1 MRILFSVLFLLLT
14 ISTESAAA
22 PSQFDVSAS
31 MRGAVDFWIQ
41 IFTQYGKNQL
51 VFHHRKDPA
60 IIYSVLDFRELAESE
75 TPNKFAK
82 LKEEEVDRET
92 ERIQAELLGLAAGGE
107 GKSAWGK
114 RVERLFDRFG
124 ARDKRS
130 LYRDAADVENIRT
143 QSGVRELFG
152 AGLKRSGQYLPAI
165 EAIFTERG
173 LPAELGRVP
182 FVESSFNYD
191 AYSSVGAA
199 GIWQFMRGTAKNYM
213 RVGSAIDERRDPI
226 IATRAAAKYL
236 GHAYEVLGAWSLA
249 ITSYNHGISG
259 VMKASRAV
267 GSTDIS
273 VIIKQYDGKSWGFA
287 SKNFFAE
294 FLAALEVEKNHRR
307 YFPDL
312 VIDRPVYFDEIQLGS
327 STEFGRLVTASG
339 LSEDEFEHLNPALRR
354 SYFGNK
360 SLVPASAFVK
370 VPYGKAAAL
379 LASSRGSILTWQF
392 GPQGGKRVSSG
403 DPMRRMEA
411 DSRNSS
417 KKSISKG
424 NKVISKTKKS
434 SVSPAMVKKI
444 TAKKKKRR

>member
-1 MRILFSVLFLLLT
+1 
-14 ISTESAAA
+14 
-22 PSQFDVSAS
+22 

-41 IFTQYGKNQL
+41 VFTQYGKHQL

-75 TPNKFAK
+75 TPGKYTK

-107 GKSAWGK
+107 AKSVWGK

-130 LYRDAADVENIRT
+130 FYRDAADVENIRT
-143 QSGVRELFG
+143 QSGVRELFS

-236 GHAYEVLGAWSLA
+236 EHAYEVLGAWSLA
-249 ITSYNHGISG
+249 ITSYNHGING
-259 VMKASRAV
+259 VLKASKAV
-267 GSTDIS
+267 GSRDIS
-273 VIIKQYDGKSWGFA
+273 VIIREYDGKSWGFA

-294 FLAALEVEKNHRR
+294 FLAALEVEKNHKR

-312 VIDRPVYFDEIQLGS
+312 VIDRPVYFDEIQLGT
-327 STEFGRLVTASG
+327 STEFGRLVAASG
-339 LSEDEFEHLNPALRR
+339 LSDDDFEHLNPALRR
-354 SYFGNK
+354 SFFGKK
-360 SLVPASAFVK
+360 SLVPSSAFVK
-370 VPYGKAAAL
+370 VPYGKAASL

-392 GPQGGKRVSSG
+392 GPSGGRRVSSG

-411 DSRNSS
+411 ESRNSTKKKVS
-417 KKSISKG
+417 KGTNTIKKS
-424 NKVISKTKKS
+424 KKS

-444 TAKKKKRR
+444 TAKKSKKRR